1 MFNKIKKLNKKI
13 NKNEEDKKLKG
24 KKLKLITEILAIVV
38 ICLVSFVGVYTKQAN
53 KMENQVKDYELS
65 KDLKGYRELVFKV
78 SDATEVLDSSGKV
91 VGNTDNYTD
100 STIKS
105 NSYQKSENKINSDE
119 DLTEANY
126 EKAKSIIEK
135 RLKSLRVEDYNLSL
149 NKENGDIYLQIP
161 ENSETDHTVSNILQV
176 AKFEIKDSED
186 TSNVLVT
193 NEDLKKVSAMYNT
206 TTSGTTVYLQI
217 EFNKNGKNILK
228 NLSTGEYKTDESLTN
243 TTNTTDNST
252 SENTSE
258 KNTSDEE
265 NTSTDETSENT
276 SGENT
281 NTEGENNTSSE
292 ESKTQKKIILS
303 IDDNDMITTSFDD
316 PIEDGII
323 DLSMNKATTDQNSI
337 SDTLQS
343 ASTIAAVVNSGK
355 MPLTYKV
362 SENNYVKTDITSD
375 VLQKAKYVV
384 IAIIAVALI
393 WLVVKYKERGLIA
406 AIAYIGFVGLE
417 LLLVRYTNVEISLE
431 SITAGIITLA
441 INYMITYK
449 LLKTHEA
456 DVELRKTVYAN
467 EFKSIIIKS
476 IPIFIIAIVFVFIRW
491 TKIST
496 FGMTLFWGLI
506 LSIIYN
512 YLLTRDMLD

>member
-1 MFNKIKKLNKKI
+1 M
-13 NKNEEDKKLKG
+13 KG
-24 KKLKLITEILAIVV
+24 KKLKLITEILAIFV
-38 ICLVSFVGVYTKQAN
+38 ICLVSFVGIYTKNTN
-53 KMENQVKDYELS
+53 KMENKVKNYELS

-100 STIKS
+100 STIES
-105 NSYQKSENKINSDE
+105 NSYQKSENKINDDA
-119 DLTEANY
+119 DLTEENY
-126 EKAKSIIEK
+126 EKAKTIIEK
-135 RLKSLRVEDYNLSL
+135 RLKSLKVQDYNLSL

-176 AKFEIKDSED
+176 ANFEIKDSED

-228 NLSTGEYKTDESLTN
+228 NLSTGEYKTDENLTN
-243 TTNTTDNST
+243 TTNSTDNTTSEDENNTST
-252 SENTSE
+252 S
-258 KNTSDEE
+258 EE
-265 NTSTDETSENT
+265 NTSSDENK
-276 SGENT
+276 ENT
-281 NTEGENNTSSE
+281 NTDSENNTSSE
-292 ESKTQKKIILS
+292 ENKAQKKIILS
-303 IDDNDMITTSFDD
+303 IDSNDMITTSFDD

-323 DLSMNKATTDQNSI
+323 DLSMNKATTDKDSI

-362 SENNYVKTDITSD
+362 SENNYVNTDITSND
-375 VLQKAKYVV
+375 LQKAIYIV
-384 IAIIAVALI
+384 IAIVAVTLI
-393 WLVVKYKERGLIA
+393 LLIVKYKAKGIIA
-406 AIAYIGFVGLE
+406 SIAYIGFVGLE
-417 LLLVRYTNVEISLE
+417 LLLVRYTNVTISLE
-431 SITAGIITLA
+431 SIVAGIITLA
-441 INYMITYK
+441 INYMITYR
-449 LLKTHEA
+449 LLKTHETDA
-456 DVELRKTVYAN
+456 ELKAKVYAN

-476 IPIFIIAIVFVFIRW
+476 IPIFIIAVVFVFIQW
-491 TKIST
+491 TKVST

-512 YLLTRDMLD
+512 YVVTRDMID

>member
-1 MFNKIKKLNKKI
+1 M
-13 NKNEEDKKLKG
+13 KG
-24 KKLKLITEILAIVV
+24 KKLKLSTEILAIFV
-38 ICLVSFVGVYTKQAN
+38 ICLVSFVGIYTKNTN
-53 KMENQVKDYELS
+53 KMENKVKNYELS

-100 STIKS
+100 STIES
-105 NSYQKSENKINSDE
+105 NSYKKSENKINDDA
-119 DLTEANY
+119 DLTEENY
-126 EKAKSIIEK
+126 EKAKTIIEK
-135 RLKSLRVEDYNLSL
+135 RLKSLKVQDYNLSL

-176 AKFEIKDSED
+176 ANFEIKDSED

-228 NLSTGEYKTDESLTN
+228 NLSTGEYKTDENLTN
-243 TTNTTDNST
+243 TTNSTDNTTSEDENNTST
-252 SENTSE
+252 S
-258 KNTSDEE
+258 EE
-265 NTSTDETSENT
+265 NTSSDENK
-276 SGENT
+276 ENT
-281 NTEGENNTSSE
+281 NTDSENNTSSE
-292 ESKTQKKIILS
+292 ENKAQKKIILS
-303 IDDNDMITTSFDD
+303 IDSNDMITTSFDD

-323 DLSMNKATTDQNSI
+323 DLSMNKATTDQDSI

-362 SENNYVKTDITSD
+362 SENNYVNTDITSND
-375 VLQKAKYVV
+375 LQRAIYIV
-384 IAIIAVALI
+384 IAIVAVTLI
-393 WLVVKYKERGLIA
+393 LLIVKYKAKGIIA
-406 AIAYIGFVGLE
+406 FIAYIGFVGLE
-417 LLLVRYTNVEISLE
+417 LLIVRYTNVTISLE
-431 SITAGIITLA
+431 SIVAGIITLA
-441 INYMITYK
+441 INYMITYR
-449 LLKTHEA
+449 LLKTHETDA
-456 DVELRKTVYAN
+456 ELKAKVYAN

-476 IPIFIIAIVFVFIRW
+476 IPIFIIAVVFVFIQW
-491 TKIST
+491 TKVST

-512 YLLTRDMLD
+512 YVVTRDMID

>member
-1 MFNKIKKLNKKI
+1 M
-13 NKNEEDKKLKG
+13 KG
-24 KKLKLITEILAIVV
+24 KKLKLITEILAIFV
-38 ICLVSFVGVYTKQAN
+38 ICLVSFVGIYTKNTN
-53 KMENQVKDYELS
+53 KMENKVKNYELS

-100 STIKS
+100 STIES
-105 NSYQKSENKINSDE
+105 NSYKKSENKINDDA
-119 DLTEANY
+119 DLTEENY
-126 EKAKSIIEK
+126 EKAKTIIEK
-135 RLKSLRVEDYNLSL
+135 RLKSLKVQDYNLSL

-176 AKFEIKDSED
+176 ANFEIKDSED

-228 NLSTGEYKTDESLTN
+228 NLSTGEYKTDENLTN
-243 TTNTTDNST
+243 TTNSTDNTTSEDENNTST
-252 SENTSE
+252 S
-258 KNTSDEE
+258 EE
-265 NTSTDETSENT
+265 NTSSDENK
-276 SGENT
+276 ENT
-281 NTEGENNTSSE
+281 NTDSENNTSSE
-292 ESKTQKKIILS
+292 ENKAQKKIILS
-303 IDDNDMITTSFDD
+303 IDSNDMITTSFDD

-323 DLSMNKATTDQNSI
+323 DLSMNKATTDKDSI

-362 SENNYVKTDITSD
+362 SENNYVNTDITSND
-375 VLQKAKYVV
+375 LQKAIYIV
-384 IAIIAVALI
+384 IAIVAVTLI
-393 WLVVKYKERGLIA
+393 LLIVKYKAKGIIA
-406 AIAYIGFVGLE
+406 SIAYIGFVGLE
-417 LLLVRYTNVEISLE
+417 LLLVRYTNVTISLE
-431 SITAGIITLA
+431 SIVAGIITLA
-441 INYMITYK
+441 INYMITYR
-449 LLKTHEA
+449 LLKTHETDA
-456 DVELRKTVYAN
+456 ELKAKVYAN

-476 IPIFIIAIVFVFIRW
+476 IPIFIIAVVFVFIQW
-491 TKIST
+491 TKVST

-512 YLLTRDMLD
+512 YVVTRDMID

>member
-1 MFNKIKKLNKKI
+1 M
-13 NKNEEDKKLKG
+13 KG
-24 KKLKLITEILAIVV
+24 KKLKLITEILAIFV
-38 ICLVSFVGVYTKQAN
+38 ICLVSFVGIYTKNTN
-53 KMENQVKDYELS
+53 KMENKVKNYELS

-100 STIKS
+100 STIES
-105 NSYQKSENKINSDE
+105 NSYKKSENKINDDA
-119 DLTEANY
+119 DLTEENY
-126 EKAKSIIEK
+126 EKAKTIIEK
-135 RLKSLRVEDYNLSL
+135 RLKSLKVQDYNLSL

-176 AKFEIKDSED
+176 ANFEIKDSED

-228 NLSTGEYKTDESLTN
+228 NLSTGEYKTDENLTN
-243 TTNTTDNST
+243 TTNSTDNTTSEDENNTST
-252 SENTSE
+252 S
-258 KNTSDEE
+258 EE
-265 NTSTDETSENT
+265 NTSSDENK
-276 SGENT
+276 ENT
-281 NTEGENNTSSE
+281 NTDSENNTSSE
-292 ESKTQKKIILS
+292 ENKAQKKIILS
-303 IDDNDMITTSFDD
+303 IDSNDMITTSFDD

-323 DLSMNKATTDQNSI
+323 DLSMNKATTDKDSI

-362 SENNYVKTDITSD
+362 SENNYVNTDITSND
-375 VLQKAKYVV
+375 LQKAIYIV
-384 IAIIAVALI
+384 IAIVAVILI
-393 WLVVKYKERGLIA
+393 LLIVKYKAKGIIA
-406 AIAYIGFVGLE
+406 SIAYIGFVGLE
-417 LLLVRYTNVEISLE
+417 LLLVRYTNVTISLE
-431 SITAGIITLA
+431 SIVAGIITLA
-441 INYMITYK
+441 INYMITYR
-449 LLKTHEA
+449 LLKTHETDA
-456 DVELRKTVYAN
+456 ELKAKVYAN

-476 IPIFIIAIVFVFIRW
+476 IPIFIIAVVFVFIQW
-491 TKIST
+491 TKVST

-512 YLLTRDMLD
+512 YVVTRDMID